1 MIANMPPYK
10 LIYFPDIGLGE
21 PIRFLLSYAGIEF
34 VDERIHPNEWPKIKP
49 TMPFGKVPVLE
60 VDGKKI
66 DQSAAIC
73 RYLAKQCSLAG
84 KNDWESLEIDA
95 TVDTMYDLRAN
106 IARFFY
112 ESNEQ
117 AKEEKLK
124 AAKETVPYYL
134 ERLDAQ
140 YPRYEISV
148 ALRFRKKAY
157 VRYRSERGRDGTR
170 CTRSCNES
178 ASSEKVSDV
187 DAEAARTRNKE
198 EAESNPNSERVTTCF

>member
-1 MIANMPPYK
+1 
-10 LIYFPDIGLGE
+10 
-21 PIRFLLSYAGIEF
+21 
-34 VDERIHPNEWPKIKP
+34 
-49 TMPFGKVPVLE
+49 MPFGKVPVLE

-140 YPRYEISV
+140 VKKNGGYFVGGTLTWADLTFV
-148 ALRFRKKAY
+148 ALLDDLSFMMTMMNEVDIVEKYENLKQLLKKVEELPAIKSWIGKRPWPGLEFLLLLLTSVFNETGPIPAVA
-157 VRYRSERGRDGTR
+157 VRRM
-170 CTRSCNES
+170 
-178 ASSEKVSDV
+178 
-187 DAEAARTRNKE
+187 
-198 EAESNPNSERVTTCF
+198 